1 MIYEKE
7 YKHSRLVHAIIF
19 LLLID
24 DRSPFTHWDVESMF
38 SHERSN
44 NAIINLYSDLDI
56 LQAMSGVGGE
66 VAIPTVSAM

>member
-1 MIYEKE
+1 MIDYLT
-7 YKHSRLVHAIIF
+7 YILSS
-19 LLLID
+19 LIQNL
-24 DRSPFTHWDVESMF
+24 PF

-66 VAIPTVSAM
+66 VAIQRVPCEMWSTERISPVLNSQ